1 MVRVSLG
8 LALVL
13 LSASL
18 HAQQCVDNFVR
29 GGSMWLH
36 SRTYETR
43 MLVGDADPQAVF
55 AVVYRNFAAEGLRIT
70 DSNERSGVISALQA
84 GGGLRDYPLNAVV
97 LPHEG
102 GVMVSLLLSIGG
114 GLSGRAG
121 AVRDRFCRL
130 LDGVSAAPVSAVTT
144 E

>member
-1 MVRVSLG
+1 MVRMSFGLG
-8 LALVL
+8 LVL
-13 LSASL
+13 FSTSL

-29 GGSMWLH
+29 GGSMWH

-43 MLVGDADPQAVF
+43 MLVGDADPQTVF

-70 DSNERSGVISALQA
+70 NSNERSGVISALQA

-97 LPHEG
+97 RPHEG
-102 GVMVSLLLSIGG
+102 GVMVSILLTLP
-114 GLSGRAG
+114 SGTIHRTG
-121 AVRDRFCRL
+121 PVQDRFCRL
-130 LDGVSAAPVSAVTT
+130 LDGVSSATALTVAT